1 MICHCT
7 KENLGLSLSP
17 VSYRHTSVSVY
28 SVSGF
33 TILHDLVKSK
43 KQILDVKV
51 EQSYLP
57 FEYCH

>member
-28 SVSGF
+28 SASGF

-43 KQILDVKV
+43 KANFRS
-51 EQSYLP
+51 QSGTVI
-57 FEYCH
+57 FAI